1 MAKAKKLDTDYR
13 NKVYLTDS
21 RDMRELPDDSVG
33 LIVTS
38 PPYFNI
44 KDYAK
49 DGRQEKSH
57 SDSHAKQIGDIAD
70 FDSFIEELV
79 TVWKECFRT
88 LKTKRKINYQCSLNA
103 NAQGGVYNPR
113 KSTYFLT

>member
-1 MAKAKKLDTDYR
+1 MSTANRLEDESNVSVLGTIIRKRQGTYSKMAKAKKLDTDYR
-13 NKVYLTDS
+13 NRVYLTDS

-57 SDSHAKQIGDIAD
+57 SDSHAN
-70 FDSFIEELV
+70 
-79 TVWKECFRT
+79 R
-88 LKTKRKINYQCSLNA
+88 
-103 NAQGGVYNPR
+103 
-113 KSTYFLT
+113 